1 MLKIDGKDFS
11 DIVIINDLEETF
23 ELIEGEPSTV
33 TQSNRDW
40 YDIVGTKYSHTLS
53 ILRNDNVSQEEWDE
67 FYRVISAPVDFHIV
81 EVDHEQST
89 ISYAAHIFMGGR
101 KLLRVVG
108 SKKIWSDLTITLKA
122 SEPQRRAE

>member
-11 DIVIINDLEETF
+11 NIVIINDLEETF